1 MRTVSGE
8 ADRGCAAQSSGSA
21 VALLSVGLVL
31 ACDVET
37 LPPEDPPED
46 PLEDP
51 LVVTPCEVGMADIYP
66 CEGLDLV
73 ARVELGDSGIVN
85 DLWGWTDPATGVEWV
100 LAGHSDGTFFISLE
114 DPDDPLLL
122 GFLPRT
128 TGSPPAIWRDIK
140 VYSDHAYI
148 VSDFAGE
155 HGMQVFDLS
164 LLRRTAAYRDFSPTY
179 TYDEVHSA
187 HNLVIDEETG
197 FAFATGMS
205 AGGNT
210 CGSGLHMVDLSSPA
224 RPEFAGC
231 FSFTGAGRGYTHD
244 AQCVVYRGP
253 DADYRG
259 AEICLGANEVVLSI
273 ADVTDKESPV
283 AIGSGSYPDVGY
295 LHQGWLD
302 AGQVYFYTND
312 EFDEFGGGR
321 TRTLIWDVSDLSDPF
336 VVAEHIHR
344 TSATD
349 HNLYVAGDRMYQSNY
364 GAGLRVLDIS
374 DRESPVETAFFDT
387 DPEIADDAPGMHGS
401 WSNYPFFASGIIA
414 VTSMDGGVFLLLPS
428 ELRPE

>member
-1 MRTVSGE
+1 MRAVSGK
-8 ADRGCAAQSSGSA
+8 ANRRCTVQSSGLA
-21 VALLSVGLVL
+21 VALLPVGLVL

-37 LPPEDPPED
+37 LPPEEEE
-46 PLEDP
+46 L
-51 LVVTPCEVGMADIYP
+51 LVVTPCEMGKADIYP
-66 CEGLDLV
+66 CERLDLV

-85 DLWGWTDPATGVEWV
+85 DLWGWTDPVTGVEWV
-100 LAGHSDGTFFISLE
+100 LAGHSDGTYFISLE
-114 DPDDPLLL
+114 NPDEPLLL
-122 GFLPRT
+122 GFLRRT
-128 TGSPPAIWRDIK
+128 ADSRSTLWRDIK
-140 VYSDHAYI
+140 VYRDHAYI
-148 VSDFAGE
+148 VSDLAGE
-155 HGMQVFDLS
+155 HGMQVFDLR
-164 LLRRTAAYRDFSPTY
+164 LLRGTDAYRNFSPTY

-187 HNLVIDEETG
+187 HNIAINEETG

-205 AGGNT
+205 SGGTT

-224 RPEFAGC
+224 EPEFAGC
-231 FSFTGAGRGYTHD
+231 FSYTGAGRGYTHD

-253 DADYRG
+253 DTAYRG

-283 AIGSGSYPDVGY
+283 AIGSGDYPDVGY

-302 AGQVYFYTND
+302 AEHVYFYTND
-312 EFDEFGGGR
+312 ELDEFRGRR
-321 TRTLIWDVSDLSDPF
+321 TRTLVWDVRDLNDPF
-336 VVAEHIHR
+336 VVAEHIHE
-344 TSATD
+344 TSASD

-364 GAGLRVLDIS
+364 GAGLRVFDIS
-374 DRESPVETAFFDT
+374 DRESPVEIAFFDT
-387 DPEIADDAPGMHGS
+387 DPGIDEEVPGLNGS